1 MELRLTLYRIS
12 LSNLNGPNR
21 FIIKIKRHQCFFL
34 KSLDPALLLLNLI
47 AIFRIKT
54 YEDFGT
60 NVPLIGISFAV
71 FHIMGKT
78 GLDFG
83 EIGIHIRW
91 YK

>member
-1 MELRLTLYRIS
+1 M
-12 LSNLNGPNR
+12 
-21 FIIKIKRHQCFFL
+21 FFFS

-60 NVPLIGISFAV
+60 NIPLIGISFAV

-83 EIGIHIRW
+83 EIDIHIRW

>member
-1 MELRLTLYRIS
+1 M
-12 LSNLNGPNR
+12 
-21 FIIKIKRHQCFFL
+21 FFFS
-34 KSLDPALLLLNLI
+34 KSLNPALLLLNLI

-54 YEDFGT
+54 YQDFGT
-60 NVPLIGISFAV
+60 NVPLIGISFVV
-71 FHIMGKT
+71 FHIIGKT